1 MNVTNG
7 ENLSNLVNLKERF
20 ALIKTWVLAKQL
32 GLSPIKN
39 LGISKTASVKQKNN
53 EIIWVVER
61 SNI

>member
-20 ALIKTWVLAKQL
+20 PLIKTWVLAKQL

-39 LGISKTASVKQKNN
+39 LGISKTASVKINDINKKP
-53 EIIWVVER
+53 
-61 SNI
+61 